1 MIRFTR
7 DIGVMEQTWHNQCAP
22 SLDDF
27 DHMARQAFADLPEL
41 FRHAAADVIIR
52 IDDFPD
58 EQTLKELEI
67 EDGFELTGL
76 YVGAHVG
83 ERDGLGPAPEP
94 SRVFLYR
101 RPILDEWSERGDV
114 GLYELISHVLI
125 HELGHHMGLD
135 DDQIHDIED
144 RADNP

>member
-1 MIRFTR
+1 
-7 DIGVMEQTWHNQCAP
+7 MEQPWHDQTAP

-27 DHMARQAFADLPEL
+27 DRMARQAFDALPDL
-41 FRHAAADVIIR
+41 FRQAAADVIIR

-58 EQTLKELEI
+58 DEILRDLEI

-83 ERDGLGPAPEP
+83 ERDGLGPAAEP

-101 RPILDEWSERGDV
+101 RPILDEWCERGNV
-114 GLYELISHVLI
+114 CLFELVSHVLI

-135 DDQIHDIED
+135 DDQIDAIED
-144 RADNP
+144 AAD

>member
-1 MIRFTR
+1 
-7 DIGVMEQTWHNQCAP
+7 MEQPWHDQTAP

-27 DHMARQAFADLPEL
+27 DRMARQAFDALPDL
-41 FRHAAADVIIR
+41 FRQAAADVIIR

-58 EQTLKELEI
+58 DEILRDLEI

-83 ERDGLGPAPEP
+83 ERDGLGPAAEP

-101 RPILDEWSERGDV
+101 RPILDEWCERGDV
-114 GLYELISHVLI
+114 GLFELVSHVLI

-135 DDQIHDIED
+135 DDQIDAIED
-144 RADNP
+144 AAD

>member
-1 MIRFTR
+1 
-7 DIGVMEQTWHNQCAP
+7 MEQPWQDQTAP

-27 DHMARQAFADLPEL
+27 DRMAQQAFAELPDL
-41 FRHAAADVIIR
+41 FRQAAADVVIR

-58 EQTLKELEI
+58 DATLRELDI
-67 EDGFELTGL
+67 QDGFELTGL

-101 RPILDEWSERGDV
+101 RPILDEWCQRGDV
-114 GLYELISHVLI
+114 GIYELVSHVLI

-135 DDQIHDIED
+135 DDQIDAIED
-144 RADNP
+144 AAD

>member
-1 MIRFTR
+1 M
-7 DIGVMEQTWHNQCAP
+7 DMAWQDQTAP

-27 DHMARQAFADLPEL
+27 DRMARQAFEALPPL
-41 FRHAAADVIIR
+41 FRQAAADVVIR

-58 EQTLKELEI
+58 EETLRDLEI

-101 RPILDEWSERGDV
+101 RPILDEWCERGDV
-114 GLYELISHVLI
+114 GLYDLVSHVLI

-135 DDQIHDIED
+135 DDQIDAIED
-144 RADNP
+144 AAD

>member
-1 MIRFTR
+1 
-7 DIGVMEQTWHNQCAP
+7 MEQPWHDQTAP

-27 DHMARQAFADLPEL
+27 DRMARQAFDALPDL
-41 FRHAAADVIIR
+41 FRQAAADVIIR

-58 EQTLKELEI
+58 DEILRDLEI

-101 RPILDEWSERGDV
+101 RPILDEWCERGDV
-114 GLYELISHVLI
+114 GLFELVSHVLI

-135 DDQIHDIED
+135 DDQIDAIED
-144 RADNP
+144 AAD

>member
-1 MIRFTR
+1 M
-7 DIGVMEQTWHNQCAP
+7 DMAWQDQTAP

-27 DHMARQAFADLPEL
+27 DRMARQAFEALPPL
-41 FRHAAADVIIR
+41 FRQAAADVVIR

-58 EQTLKELEI
+58 EETLRDLEI

-101 RPILDEWSERGDV
+101 RPILDEWCERGDV
-114 GLYELISHVLI
+114 GLYELVSHVLI
-125 HELGHHMGLD
+125 HELGHHLGLD
-135 DDQIHDIED
+135 DDQIDAIED
-144 RADNP
+144 AAD

>member
-1 MIRFTR
+1 M
-7 DIGVMEQTWHNQCAP
+7 DMAWQDQTAP

-27 DHMARQAFADLPEL
+27 DRMARQAFEALPPL
-41 FRHAAADVIIR
+41 FRQAAADVVIR

-58 EQTLKELEI
+58 EETLRDLEI

-101 RPILDEWSERGDV
+101 RPILDEWCERGDV
-114 GLYELISHVLI
+114 GLYDLVSHVLL

-135 DDQIHDIED
+135 DDQIDAIED
-144 RADNP
+144 AAD

>member
-1 MIRFTR
+1 
-7 DIGVMEQTWHNQCAP
+7 MEQAWLDQSAP

-27 DHMARQAFADLPEL
+27 DRMARRAFDALPAM
-41 FRHAAADVIIR
+41 FRQIAADVVIR

-58 EQTLKELEI
+58 EQTLQELEI

-76 YVGAHVG
+76 YVGAPIG

-101 RPILDEWSERGDV
+101 RPILDEWVERADV
-114 GLYELISHVLI
+114 GLYELVSHVLI

-135 DDQIHDIED
+135 DDQIHHIED
-144 RADNP
+144 TAN